1 MDKKEWQKKGAG
13 HRERIRDKFLERGI
27 DALAD
32 WEVLELLLTLG
43 TPRKDCKDIARA
55 AIARFGSLS
64 SVFEASQEELQKVK
78 GIGPSNS
85 FAIYLVHS
93 AAGRFVKERLKTKD
107 YFRSSREVSEYL
119 VHSMRNLKQE
129 VFNVIFLDA
138 GYGIIDSK
146 IIAYGTINTNTV
158 YPRELIKE
166 ALRHHSAAV
175 VVAHNHPSGNLTPS
189 SEDQRLTRNLF
200 RACSFMNIQLLD
212 HFIIAGS
219 GRTFSFA
226 DHGIIEEIRKEWLAL
241 M

>member
-1 MDKKEWQKKGAG
+1 MDKTDWQKRGKG
-13 HRERIRDKFLERGI
+13 HRKRLRDKFLERGI

-32 WEVLELLLTLG
+32 WEVLELFLTLG
-43 TPRKDCKDIARA
+43 TPRKDCKDIARSA
-55 AIARFGSLS
+55 LARFGSLAAVS
-64 SVFEASQEELQKVK
+64 EASQEELQKVK

-93 AAGRFVKERLKTKD
+93 AAGRFVKESLTTKE
-107 YFRSSREVSEYL
+107 YFHSSREVSEYL
-119 VHSMRNLKQE
+119 VHSMRSLKQE
-129 VFNVIFLDA
+129 AFNVIFLDSE
-138 GYGIIDSK
+138 YGIIDSE

-158 YPRELIKE
+158 YPRELIKK
-166 ALRHHSAAV
+166 ALERHSAAV

-212 HFIIAGS
+212 HFIVAGS

-241 M
+241 V